1 MKTFGKI
8 TLVAGLAT
16 ALVVLL
22 RKRKDGT
29 RLLDDITHQL
39 STWANMLVKTKDK
52 LEMANG
58 QSATSAITS
67 SRSTPRTAIKTTAGV
82 HGSRQPGD
90 IQE

>member
-1 MKTFGKI
+1 MKTIGKI

-29 RLLDDITHQL
+29 RLLDDITHQV
-39 STWANMLVKTKDK
+39 SSWATMLMKTKDN
-52 LEMANG
+52 LGMANG
-58 QSATSAITS
+58 QPSSGTIGKSA
-67 SRSTPRTAIKTTAGV
+67 PRTSLKASAAGTS
-82 HGSRQPGD
+82 GRQPGD

>member
-8 TLVAGLAT
+8 TLVASLAT
-16 ALVVLL
+16 ALIVLL

-29 RLLDDITHQL
+29 RLLDDLTHQV
-39 STWANMLVKTKDK
+39 SAWANMLMKTKED
-52 LEMANG
+52 LGMANG
-58 QSATSAITS
+58 QATSSTMGK
-67 SRSTPRTAIKTTAGV
+67 STPRTALKTTVGG

>member
-16 ALVVLL
+16 ALIVLL

-29 RLLDDITHQL
+29 RLLDDLTHQV
-39 STWANMLVKTKDK
+39 SSWANMLMKTKED
-52 LEMANG
+52 LGMANG
-58 QSATSAITS
+58 QATSSTIGK
-67 SRSTPRTAIKTTAGV
+67 STPRTALKTTAG
-82 HGSRQPGD
+82 GQGTRQPGD

>member
-8 TLVAGLAT
+8 TLLAGLAT
-16 ALVVLL
+16 ALIVLL

-29 RLLDDITHQL
+29 RLLDDLTHQV
-39 STWANMLVKTKDK
+39 STWAKRLMKAKENFR
-52 LEMANG
+52 MANG
-58 QSATSAITS
+58 QTTS
-67 SRSTPRTAIKTTAGV
+67 STMSKSMPRTAFKTTASV